1 MFLILSFILRRR
13 RGSQSIIIIIVVST
27 VCLKPWIRA
36 LDTLSETIII
46 PDTPLFSLLIIL
58 LLVLFP
64 DLISLTVLRS
74 GIKFPI
80 VVVVL
85 PNHNHL
91 YISLACY
98 SFPSLIF
105 FLHHKM
111 VTTTNHHHY
120 LYRLQDVYMHA
131 WSSFRVSIYF
141 QSWRLWSSATHTTW
155 SSKSF
160 ISRWG
165 QKMRETTVFKLN
177 HARGL
182 INFNDSESCSE
193 RKAAWIFKTTSKFHE
208 KFKRIN

>member
-141 QSWRLWSSATHTTW
+141 QSWRLWSSATHTQLGLPNHLSQDEDRKWGRQQYLNWIMLEDWLTLMIQNHVLREKQRE
-155 SSKSF
+155 SLKQLQNSMKNSK
-160 ISRWG
+160 G
-165 QKMRETTVFKLN
+165 
-177 HARGL
+177 
-182 INFNDSESCSE
+182 
-193 RKAAWIFKTTSKFHE
+193 
-208 KFKRIN
+208 